1 MNKFKTK
8 IRKGLFNNKSS
19 VEATSSDAV
28 FMLSVLLIMRN
39 QALDHYLGKTLHK
52 WQTKL
57 KVSLW
62 RQPYIDQLPNFQEML
77 VFH

>member
-1 MNKFKTK
+1 MNNSAIRPKASKQNMNKFKTK

-52 WQTKL
+52 
-57 KVSLW
+57 
-62 RQPYIDQLPNFQEML
+62 
-77 VFH
+77 